1 MDNDNNKNY
10 KLNNDN
16 HSITH
21 ILLTI
26 CFLISLVSLWF
37 NINTYFMI
45 QDEIDIQSGKVNRT
59 EVIVIDDE

>member
-1 MDNDNNKNY
+1 MDNDNNKKYN
-10 KLNNDN
+10 LNNDN

-45 QDEIDIQSGKVNRT
+45 QDQIDIQSGKINRT

>member
-1 MDNDNNKNY
+1 MDNEKNKGYN
-10 KLNNDN
+10 LNNDN

-45 QDEIDIQSGKVNRT
+45 QDQIDIQSGKVNRT